1 MGFVI
6 KRLSVKMNSA
16 IRAIKFESP
25 DRVLRNPVPA
35 LTKLAEQVS
44 LQALVEKVKYN
55 ETVFSALKPRQK

>member
-1 MGFVI
+1 
-6 KRLSVKMNSA
+6 MNSA